1 MQNCFIIKQTLKQE
15 YSKMKTLHIET
26 SLEMIAVK
34 QILKDNGIKL
44 INGNHGLI
52 LVETLK
58 TAREVQNLILDYVL
72 GKETFCLV
80 NEL

>member
-1 MQNCFIIKQTLKQE
+1 
-15 YSKMKTLHIET
+15 MKTLHIET